1 MKYTVKNIFFV
12 IVGFSTLAIYS
23 QNIAVID
30 MRAAV
35 LSTQVAQDAFKALEE
50 ESEYSSM
57 VEQAQKLQNDRQ
69 SLVETLQ
76 KDAETLSNEDIA
88 ELQKDIQE
96 KTADLEFILGKIQTK
111 ENETV
116 QAVARQLNPAMMQ
129 IINDLIVAKKIQLLL
144 GADKALYFDGSVSI
158 TEQVTDALDGAA
170 SAEPESD

>member
-57 VEQAQKLQNDRQ
+57 VEQAQQLQSDRQ
-69 SLVETLQ
+69 SLVEKLQ
-76 KDAETLSNEDIA
+76 KDGETLSPEEINS
-88 ELQKDIQE
+88 LQRSLQ
-96 KTADLEFILGKIQTK
+96 
-111 ENETV
+111 N
-116 QAVARQLNPAMMQ
+116 
-129 IINDLIVAKKIQLLL
+129 LL
-144 GADKALYFDGSVSI
+144 KPNKSKYF
-158 TEQVTDALDGAA
+158 
-170 SAEPESD
+170 